1 MKITKVRLRQVEGV
15 MEHPD
20 PFWEE
25 RLIRPVDI
33 YPEFKDQATWPS
45 YPIPLGNGRYR
56 LTPTFLEIETDEGV
70 TGLGGP
76 IYEAQA
82 FYIDT
87 QLRFI
92 LEGADPTA
100 TELLWDKMYRYA
112 IHGRKGDNMMAISAV
127 DIALWDLKGK
137 WLGQPVYKLLGGP
150 TRDRIPAYVSALG
163 YSIEPERAKERMREF
178 MKQGYRHAKWFF
190 REGPTDGKEG
200 IRKNLEL
207 VAALRE
213 AAGPD
218 VDIMLDCWNSW
229 DVPYAIKM
237 SKMLEEFHPLWLE
250 EPVLA
255 DKPESYAQIRAASS
269 ILISGAE
276 HEYTRWGFKMLMDMG
291 AMDIYQ
297 PDIGWAGGISEVMKI
312 CALASAYDVQVIPH
326 GGPVPA
332 TAHLLFSQPV
342 TTCPLLEFLIKWNQV
357 GQFFYKNPVEPVNG
371 FVTPPE
377 GPGLGVELDE
387 SKIETERELSFGV
400 RGGIS

>member
-1 MKITKVRLRQVEGV
+1 MEITKVRLRQVEGV
-15 MEHPD
+15 LEHPD

-33 YPEFKDQATWPS
+33 YPEFKESSGLD

-56 LTPTFLEIETDEGV
+56 LNPTFLEIDTDEGV
-70 TGLGGP
+70 TGLAGP
-76 IYEAQA
+76 IDENQA

-87 QLRFI
+87 QLRTI

-100 TELLWDKMYRYA
+100 TEVLWDKMYRNA

-137 WLGQPVYKLLGGP
+137 WLGQPVYRLLGGP
-150 TRDRIPAYVSALG
+150 TRDRIPAYASALG
-163 YSIEPERAKERMREF
+163 YSLEPDRIKERVKDF
-178 MKQGYRHAKWFF
+178 VAQGYTATKWFF
-190 REGPTDGKEG
+190 REGPADGKEG
-200 IRKNLEL
+200 IRKNLEV
-207 VAALRE
+207 VAAIRE

-229 DVPYAIKM
+229 DVPYTLKM
-237 SKMLEEFHPLWLE
+237 IDLLESFDPLWIE

-269 ILISGAE
+269 ILISGGE

-297 PDIGWAGGISEVMKI
+297 ADTSWAGGISEMMKI
-312 CALASAYDVQVIPH
+312 AALASSYDVKLVPH
-326 GGPVPA
+326 GGPVAA
-332 TAHLLFSQPV
+332 TAHFLFSQPAS
-342 TTCPLLEFLIKWNQV
+342 TCPLIEFLFKWEQI
-357 GQFFYKNPVEPVNG
+357 GQFFFKKPVEPVNG
-371 FVTPPE
+371 YVAPPE
-377 GPGLGVELDE
+377 GPGIGWELDE
-387 SKIETERELSFGV
+387 SKIESERGLSYGV
-400 RGGIS
+400 RGRP

>member
-1 MKITKVRLRQVEGV
+1 MKITKVRLRKVEGV

-25 RLIRPVDI
+25 RLIRPVDV
-33 YPEFKDQATWPS
+33 YPEFKTQSHMP
-45 YPIPLGNGRYR
+45 YPIPLGDGRYR
-56 LTPTFLEIETDEGV
+56 LMPVFLQVETDEGV
-70 TGLGGP
+70 TGLAGP
-76 IYEAQA
+76 IYDAQA

-87 QLRFI
+87 QLRPI

-100 TELLWDKMYRYA
+100 TELLWDQMYRNA

-150 TRDRIPAYVSALG
+150 TRDKIPAYASALG
-163 YSIEPERAKERMREF
+163 YSIEPEKVKERVREF
-178 MKQGYRHAKWFF
+178 VEQGYRYTKWFF
-190 REGPTDGKEG
+190 REGPTDGIEG

-207 VAALRE
+207 VEALRE
-213 AAGPD
+213 AAGDD
-218 VDIMLDCWNSW
+218 VEIMLDCWSSW
-229 DVPYAIKM
+229 DVPYTIKM
-237 SKMLEEFHPLWLE
+237 ANLLEEYEPLWLE

-255 DKPESYAQIRAASS
+255 DKPESYAQIRDASP

-276 HEYTRWGFKMLMDMG
+276 HEYTRWGFKMLMEMG

-297 PDIGWAGGISEVMKI
+297 PDVGWAGGISEVSKI
-312 CALASAYDVQVIPH
+312 CALASAFDVPIIPH

-332 TAHLLFSQPV
+332 TVHLLFSQPP
-342 TTCPLLEFLIKWNQV
+342 TTCPLLEFLIKWNEV
-357 GQFFYKNPVEPVNG
+357 GQFFYKRPVRPVNG

-387 SKIETERELSFGV
+387 SKIQSERELSYGV
-400 RGGIS
+400 EGGPA